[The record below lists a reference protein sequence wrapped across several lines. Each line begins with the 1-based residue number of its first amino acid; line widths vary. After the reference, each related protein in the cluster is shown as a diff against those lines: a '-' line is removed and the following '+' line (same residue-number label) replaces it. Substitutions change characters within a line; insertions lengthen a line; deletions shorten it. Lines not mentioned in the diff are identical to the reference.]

1 MNNIFNN
8 LDSIKIQFIL
18 YQIIICICYILFG
31 ISVLRLSKDSEK
43 ILHSIEYY
51 VRIYGTLF
59 LIWRFNPFRKIIII
73 TELDKQLVFSTAFF
87 LLSIILLNKILID
100 SQRQIK
106 SYYQEREIQIKN
118 QTNYT

>member
-8 LDSIKIQFIL
+8 LDSIKIQLIL

-31 ISVLRLSKDSEK
+31 ISVLRLSEDAGL
-43 ILHSIEYY
+43 ILHNIEYY

-100 SQRQIK
+100 SKNQIK

-118 QTNYT
+118 QTNYN